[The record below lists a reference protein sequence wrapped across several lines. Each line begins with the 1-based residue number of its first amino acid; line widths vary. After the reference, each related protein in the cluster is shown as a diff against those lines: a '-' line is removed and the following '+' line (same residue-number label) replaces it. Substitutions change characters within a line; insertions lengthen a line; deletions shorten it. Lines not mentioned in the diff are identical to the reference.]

1 MLSALILESG
11 THISTI
17 SEKGLVFMKK
27 REVLITTK
35 ANEKMWS
42 VRLYTDYTYEVLNT
56 DGNILWENEWLEK
69 DGLIYHLT
77 GDKQFVTWVND
88 NKNSDDYG
96 DLVPCSLNDLIPD
109 LKDLIA
115 LEQLEKSLFGK

>member
-1 MLSALILESG
+1 MTTVRKSP
-11 THISTI
+11 
-17 SEKGLVFMKK
+17 FMKK
-27 REVLITTK
+27 KKEILITTK
-35 ANEKMWS
+35 ANDKMWS

-56 DGNILWENEWLEK
+56 DGNILWENEWIEE

-88 NKNSDDYG
+88 NTDSEDYG
-96 DLVPCSLNDLIPD
+96 DLVPCSLNDLIPG

-115 LEQLEKSLFGK
+115 WELLERSLFDK